1 MTETQLIAS
10 GRLDKL
16 EDLVED
22 IREYVGEVFDE
33 EDYTLMSYSIAR
45 SMSSLLELEKLAHSL
60 RWSGTIPS
68 MKVGRLRK
76 VRREDLEAYIKA
88 RTERGEHDGI

>member
-22 IREYVGEVFDE
+22 IREYAGEVFDE

-60 RWSGTIPS
+60 LCSVTIPS
-68 MKVGRLRK
+68 MKMGRLRK
-76 VRREDLEAYIKA
+76 VRREDLEAYIEA
-88 RTERGEHDGI
+88 

>member
-16 EDLVED
+16 EGLVED
-22 IREYVGEVFDE
+22 IREYAGEVFDE

-45 SMSSLLELEKLAHSL
+45 SMSSLLELEKLAQGTPGRPRGVHRGTYGARSAWRSL
-60 RWSGTIPS
+60 RSSTGPVLT
-68 MKVGRLRK
+68 LRK
-76 VRREDLEAYIKA
+76 RVN
-88 RTERGEHDGI
+88 